1 MQSVLEQWR
10 SQILSAAH
18 QETAL
23 TIRGSGSKDF
33 YGEAVAEHTV
43 LDTRA
48 YCGVVAYDPA
58 ELVLTVRCGTPL
70 TEVEAVLA
78 EHNQILPF
86 EPPHFGADATIGGCV
101 AAGLSGPRRAFAGA
115 VKDFILGAKL
125 MNGKGEWLNFGGQ
138 VMKNVAGY
146 DVSRLLAGSLGT
158 LGVIGEISFKVLPR
172 SVAEASVRFEMDESA
187 ARRQMNGWM
196 GQPLPLSASF
206 WHDGVLSVRLNG
218 AQAGV
223 AAALQRIGGEKLD
236 ESEAAAFWTAVREQ
250 TLPVFAPSENRR
262 LWRISLPDT
271 APNLDLGVMPAVEW
285 GGAQRWY
292 ACGLDAKEIREKTA
306 ALGGHAALFRGTA
319 QPHESV
325 FHPLPHAVLAIQQ
338 RLKQSFDPYRVFNPR
353 RLYREI

>member
-1 MQSVLEQWR
+1 MQTVLEQWR
-10 SQILSAAH
+10 SQIHAAAQ

-33 YGEAVAEHTV
+33 YGEAVPKHSL

-48 YCGVVAYDPA
+48 YHDVVAYDPA

-70 TEVEAVLA
+70 KEVEAVLA
-78 EHNQILPF
+78 EKNQMLPF
-86 EPPHFGADATIGGCV
+86 EPPHFGEQATIGGCV

-115 VKDFILGAKL
+115 VKDFVLGAKL
-125 MNGKGEWLNFGGQ
+125 MNGQGEWLNFGGQ

-146 DVSRLLAGSLGT
+146 DVSRLLAGSMGT

-172 SVAEASVRFEMDESA
+172 SVAEASVRFELDEDA
-187 ARRQMNGWM
+187 ARRQMNEWM

-206 WHDGVLSVRLNG
+206 WHNGILTVRLNG

-223 AAALQRIGGEKLD
+223 DAALARIGGERLAD
-236 ESEAAAFWTAVREQ
+236 PAAAEFWPAVREQ
-250 TLPVFAPSENRR
+250 TLPEFSLTEGQR
-262 LWRISLPDT
+262 LWRVSLPDT
-271 APNLDLGVMPAVEW
+271 APVLDLGSMPLVEW

-292 ACGLDAKEIREKTA
+292 VSDAAAKDIREKVA
-306 ALGGHAALFRGTA
+306 ALGGHATLFRGQAKTD
-319 QPHESV
+319 ESA

-338 RLKQSFDPYRVFNPR
+338 RLKQAFDPHHIFNPR

>member
-1 MQSVLEQWR
+1 MQTVLEQWR
-10 SQILSAAH
+10 SQIHAAAQ

-33 YGEAVAEHTV
+33 YGEAVPEHSL

-48 YCGVVAYDPA
+48 YHGVVAYDPA

-70 TEVEAVLA
+70 KEVEAVLA
-78 EHNQILPF
+78 EKNQMLPF
-86 EPPHFGADATIGGCV
+86 EPPHFGEQATIGGCV

-115 VKDFILGAKL
+115 VKDFVLGAKL

-146 DVSRLLAGSLGT
+146 DVSRLLAGSMGT
-158 LGVIGEISFKVLPR
+158 LGIIGEISFKVLPR
-172 SVAEASVRFEMDESA
+172 SVAEASVRFELDEAA
-187 ARRQMNGWM
+187 ARRQMNEWM

-206 WHDGVLSVRLNG
+206 WHNGLLTVRLNG

-223 AAALQRIGGEKLD
+223 DAALARIGGERVAD
-236 ESEAAAFWTAVREQ
+236 TAAAEFWLAVREQ
-250 TLPVFAPSENRR
+250 SLPEFALAEGRR
-262 LWRISLPDT
+262 LWRVSLPDT
-271 APNLDLGVMPAVEW
+271 APSLDLGSMPLVEW

-292 ACGLDAKEIREKTA
+292 LTDAAAKDIREKAA
-306 ALGGHAALFRGTA
+306 ALGGHATLFRGEA
-319 QPHESV
+319 APDESV

-338 RLKQSFDPYRVFNPR
+338 RLKHAFDPHHIFNPR